1 MSYRR
6 SMEQLRPARTQK
18 IDLQEKSQILL
29 QEATGPS
36 GAQWENIITYY
47 YNGAKK
53 SDPNYKEIKDF
64 IKDYGK
70 QGQAIARTFKSKL
83 KGGKMTQFG
92 KGRGT
97 VSNLYTKRGASNP
110 TPKTDMYT
118 PKYNI
123 SLKKAGGS
131 QLASAAKG
139 EALGMFF
146 AALENLGKTDTK
158 QIEKIANEIDSNFHK
173 LVTRKN
179 KGEIEKYATG
189 EKSKKDLTPSD
200 KKAVKEFI
208 VTEEFHKELN
218 ERIKKVLNFEKNPDF
233 MKFFVY
239 EAMSGHAKF
248 SGSIASASVCME
260 FNADTGAITKFI
272 PCTSNGT
279 NKFTPIPKISKELET
294 MAKKVK
300 IYSAWKSSKG
310 NPYSSLRI
318 SSTLHDKQE
327 TPTLKSIIQDEI
339 KKDRIMSSV
348 LSEDNEI
355 YNLHE
360 FDPIGAITKTYDKVK
375 SMTGS
380 AINWLKN
387 LVSKIMNA
395 VRSVLNKI
403 KELGAKM
410 FEALFNFIG
419 IEVERVDMSVSSD
432 IKGFIFGTHE

>member
-1 MSYRR
+1 MSYKRAI
-6 SMEQLRPARTQK
+6 EQLRPVRIPK
-18 IDLQEKSQILL
+18 EDVQEKTQRYLHESK
-29 QEATGPS
+29 GPS

-64 IKDYGK
+64 IKGYGK
-70 QGQAIARTFKSKL
+70 AGQAIAKTFKSKL

-97 VSNLYTKRGASNP
+97 VSDLYRKHGAGNP

-146 AALENLGKTDTK
+146 AALQNLGGTDTK
-158 QIEKIANEIDSNFHK
+158 QIQKIANEIDDNFHK
-173 LVTRKN
+173 LITRKN
-179 KGEIEKYATG
+179 KGELEKYATG
-189 EKSKKDLTPSD
+189 EKKKKDLTPAD

-208 VTEEFHKELN
+208 VTEEFHKQLN
-218 ERIKKVLNFEKNPDF
+218 ERLKKLLNFEKNPDF

-248 SGSIASASVCME
+248 NGSIASASVCME

-279 NKFTPIPKISKELET
+279 NKFTPIPKISKELEA

-300 IYSAWKSSKG
+300 VYSAWKSSKG

-318 SSTLHDKQE
+318 SSAIERE
-327 TPTLKSIIQDEI
+327 TPTLRDIIKDEI
-339 KKDRIMSSV
+339 RKDKIMSAV
-348 LSEDNEI
+348 LSEDTEV
-355 YNLHE
+355 YDLHE

-375 SMTGS
+375 TMTGS

-395 VRSVLNKI
+395 VRKALDKI
-403 KELGAKM
+403 KDLGKRA

-419 IEVERVDMSVSSD
+419 IEVERVDVSAPSD
-432 IKGFIFGTHE
+432 LKGFIFGMHNE

>member
-1 MSYRR
+1 MSLRR

-139 EALGMFF
+139 ETKGMFNS
-146 AALENLGKTDTK
+146 ALEHYSGDTTKIDEILKAIDENFTKLSTDMTKTQLANVGSGKKNK
-158 QIEKIANEIDSNFHK
+158 QGNIAPEEKDLSPEDKEAFTQFLETEKFHK
-173 LVTRKN
+173 
-179 KGEIEKYATG
+179 
-189 EKSKKDLTPSD
+189 DLQ
-200 KKAVKEFI
+200 K
-208 VTEEFHKELN
+208 
-218 ERIKKVLNFEKNPDF
+218 
-233 MKFFVY
+233 
-239 EAMSGHAKF
+239 
-248 SGSIASASVCME
+248 
-260 FNADTGAITKFI
+260 TKRVV
-272 PCTSNGT
+272 G
-279 NKFTPIPKISKELET
+279 KI
-294 MAKKVK
+294 
-300 IYSAWKSSKG
+300 
-310 NPYSSLRI
+310 
-318 SSTLHDKQE
+318 
-327 TPTLKSIIQDEI
+327 
-339 KKDRIMSSV
+339 
-348 LSEDNEI
+348 
-355 YNLHE
+355 
-360 FDPIGAITKTYDKVK
+360 
-375 SMTGS
+375 
-380 AINWLKN
+380 
-387 LVSKIMNA
+387 
-395 VRSVLNKI
+395 
-403 KELGAKM
+403 
-410 FEALFNFIG
+410 
-419 IEVERVDMSVSSD
+419 
-432 IKGFIFGTHE
+432 